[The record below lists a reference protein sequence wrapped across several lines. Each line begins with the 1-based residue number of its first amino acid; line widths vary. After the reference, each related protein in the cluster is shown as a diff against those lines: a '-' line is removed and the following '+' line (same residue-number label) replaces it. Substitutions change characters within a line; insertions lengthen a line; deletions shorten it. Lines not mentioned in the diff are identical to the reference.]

1 MPISFDVEKSIFSIE
16 TQNTKYCFQ
25 IVFGKFPVHLYY
37 GAKNDAE
44 IEGYKPEMY
53 SFSPFYAEHG
63 FEYFPDTCMAEYT
76 GFDDGDFRTCSLKVK
91 NANGDCATVLKY
103 KEHRIFNGRLEL
115 PGLPFADVD
124 KDCETLEMTLCDDV
138 TGLIVK
144 VYYTVFVNEDIIS
157 RYVSI
162 TNGGE
167 YTVTISGQSEPFT
180 VTFLKNADEAVAD
193 IPEPLKRKGITDIS
207 GYYPKRA
214 GYRFMGWSTV
224 PFGEAVE
231 TINVKS
237 DINLYAKWSVADF
250 FDFERDGYDEGFVIE
265 NGFNKYVL
273 DGVYH
278 AIATDT
284 DFASGNVLTVIS
296 PELALDTSDY
306 DGLVIDMQ
314 ITDFNEGTM
323 LDLKV
328 NTTTGDYYYSYS
340 VASSEFVSYTFDLS
354 DAEGVIT
361 GFTLVPVNMDC
372 TVRIDEIAF
381 TKSQSAKKNILRCN
395 NGYASLV
402 CEIDNTDS
410 DGTIA
415 VIAYY
420 EDGRIVKTEIK
431 LLDAESVNTVSS
443 YFATSNDIDTAKVFV
458 LNGFAPIKEP
468 VVITK

>member
-1 MPISFDVEKSIFSIE
+1 
-16 TQNTKYCFQ
+16 
-25 IVFGKFPVHLYY
+25 
-37 GAKNDAE
+37 
-44 IEGYKPEMY
+44 
-53 SFSPFYAEHG
+53 
-63 FEYFPDTCMAEYT
+63 
-76 GFDDGDFRTCSLKVK
+76 
-91 NANGDCATVLKY
+91 
-103 KEHRIFNGRLEL
+103 
-115 PGLPFADVD
+115 
-124 KDCETLEMTLCDDV
+124 
-138 TGLIVK
+138 
-144 VYYTVFVNEDIIS
+144 
-157 RYVSI
+157 
-162 TNGGE
+162 
-167 YTVTISGQSEPFT
+167 
-180 VTFLKNADEAVAD
+180 
-193 IPEPLKRKGITDIS
+193 
-207 GYYPKRA
+207 
-214 GYRFMGWSTV
+214 MGWSTV

-231 TINVKS
+231 TIDVKN

-340 VASSEFVSYTFDLS
+340 VTSSEFKSYAFDLS
-354 DAEGVIT
+354 DAEGIIT

-468 VVITK
+468 AVITK